1 MGNCGS
7 DEGKPILLVF
17 DFISFG
23 TYEIKTMDGLKL
35 KNVVDELAKRM
46 NIKTSYIGDIV
57 YKYDTLDK
65 YKKIR
70 DLNIPYGAKL
80 VVKFSK

>member
-17 DFISFG
+17 DCISFG
-23 TYEIKTMDGLKL
+23 THEIKTMDGLKL
-35 KNVVDELAKRM
+35 KNVVDELAKRI
-46 NIKTSYIGDIV
+46 NVPSRYIGDIL

-70 DLNIPYGAKL
+70 DLNIPYGAIL
-80 VVKFSK
+80 IVKFSK